1 MGELEE
7 KLENILGNPQAM
19 AQIMSLAQSLNLGGP
34 GQAAQEQGQNP
45 PQPPSQDGQPG
56 ENGAAPAPSQDAQSR
71 QGGTAPAP
79 SQDVQSGQ
87 SGAAP
92 APSPPPVPPGGGGQG
107 LGSLLGALGGLD
119 SGTLSAAAGLIG
131 QFADGG
137 DDRRTALLS
146 ALRPYVREE
155 RYAKLD
161 KAIQIAKLSRLIRSG
176 LELFRARK
184 EDGHV

>member
-34 GQAAQEQGQNP
+34 GNAAP
-45 PQPPSQDGQPG
+45 PQQSQDQGRQQG
-56 ENGAAPAPSQDAQSR
+56 EHQGAAPGQPPEGEANAPPPPPAS
-71 QGGTAPAP
+71 PAP
-79 SQDVQSGQ
+79 S
-87 SGAAP
+87 
-92 APSPPPVPPGGGGQG
+92 GGG
-107 LGSLLGALGGLD
+107 LGGMLGALGSLD
-119 SGTLSAAAGLIG
+119 PGTLSAAASLIG
-131 QFADGG
+131 QFNDGG
-137 DDRRTALLS
+137 DDRRTALLN
-146 ALRPYVREE
+146 ALRPFVREE

-176 LELFRARK
+176 LELLRARK

>member
-19 AQIMSLAQSLNLGGP
+19 AQIMSLAQSLNLGGG
-34 GQAAQEQGQNP
+34 GQGGAPQDPPQAPPAPPEQG
-45 PQPPSQDGQPG
+45 
-56 ENGAAPAPSQDAQSR
+56 EAAPAQDGDGAPQAQ
-71 QGGTAPAP
+71 T
-79 SQDVQSGQ
+79 
-87 SGAAP
+87 
-92 APSPPPVPPGGGGQG
+92 APSPPPAAPGPPGGGLEGM
-107 LGSLLGALGGLD
+107 LGALGGLD
-119 SGTLSAAAGLIG
+119 MGTLSAAAGLIG
-131 QFADGG
+131 QFTGGG
-137 DDRRTALLS
+137 DDKRTALLE
-146 ALRPYVREE
+146 ALRPFVREE

>member
-19 AQIMSLAQSLNLGGP
+19 AQIMSLAQSLDLGGSGADP
-34 GQAAQEQGQNP
+34 SPPQEAQDRGQPQEQGHDQGTDP
-45 PQPPSQDGQPG
+45 SSVQPQ
-56 ENGAAPAPSQDAQSR
+56 GAHA
-71 QGGTAPAP
+71 
-79 SQDVQSGQ
+79 
-87 SGAAP
+87 
-92 APSPPPVPPGGGGQG
+92 PPPPPAASGGG
-107 LGSLLGALGGLD
+107 LGGMLGALGSLD
-119 SGTLSAAAGLIG
+119 PGTLSAAASLIG
-131 QFADGG
+131 QFNDGG
-137 DDRRTALLS
+137 DDRRTALLN
-146 ALRPYVREE
+146 ALRPFVREE